1 MRQIVE
7 YRTVQTTCA
16 YCGCGCGLL
25 LEVMDEGLVGTLP
38 VKTHPISEGTLCIK
52 GWSVHEFVESDKRLL
67 TPLVRVDKD
76 FKQSDWD
83 NALGLVASRLSEIRD
98 KFGPGSI
105 VGLASAKCTNE
116 ENYLFQKWM
125 RAVVGTNSVDHC
137 ARL

>member
-1 MRQIVE
+1 ME

-16 YCGCGCGLL
+16 YCGCGCGVL
-25 LEVMDEGLVGTLP
+25 LEIMDEGLVGTLP

-76 FKQSDWD
+76 FKQSNWD
-83 NALGLVASRLSEIRD
+83 DALGLVASRLSEIRD
-98 KFGPGSI
+98 KFGPRSI

>member
-1 MRQIVE
+1 VE

-83 NALGLVASRLSEIRD
+83 DALGLVASRLSEIRD

-125 RAVVGTNSVDHC
+125 RAVVGTNNVDHC

>member
-1 MRQIVE
+1 ME

-38 VKTHPISEGTLCIK
+38 MRTHPISEGTLCIK
-52 GWSVHEFVESDKRLL
+52 GWSVHEFVDSDKRLYS
-67 TPLVRVDKD
+67 PLVRKNDQ
-76 FKQSDWD
+76 FKGTDWED
-83 NALGLVASRLSEIRD
+83 ALRLVASRFVEIRD
-98 KFGPGSI
+98 QFGPDS
-105 VGLASAKCTNE
+105 VAGLTSAKCTNE

-125 RAVVGTNSVDHC
+125 RAVVGTNNVDHC

>member
-1 MRQIVE
+1 
-7 YRTVQTTCA
+7 
-16 YCGCGCGLL
+16 
-25 LEVMDEGLVGTLP
+25 MDEGLVGTLP

>member
-1 MRQIVE
+1 ME